1 MSNNI
6 IQLNQDAIKVELKDL
21 VKNSIEETLNAMLD
35 NEAEQLVNA
44 EKYER
49 SAERSGYRA
58 GHYERSY
65 QTTAGDI
72 KLKMPKLKGVQFEN
86 RWIKLAEKIPWD
98 YFEAKYVTLFPS
110 KTGNVAKPL
119 RMALGAL
126 IIQTKFQ
133 YADRELVQQITE
145 NAYLQ
150 YFIGLPG
157 YQDEAPFDPSD
168 LVDFRKRISLEILNE
183 ANDYIIGKAKKDDDK
198 NDKPGDGQS
207 GGNAKD
213 PENTQDRT
221 GAAGF
226 CTP

>member
-1 MSNNI
+1 MYNNI

-35 NEAEQLVNA
+35 NETEQLVNA

-49 SAERSGYRA
+49 SSERNGYRA

-98 YFEAKYVTLFPS
+98 YFEAKYASLFPS

-119 RMALGAL
+119 RMMRTDRSSVGFRRIFRSPDRSVFL
-126 IIQTKFQ
+126 IPSSLC
-133 YADRELVQQITE
+133 ASSAVRRRPRQIRMV
-145 NAYLQ
+145 
-150 YFIGLPG
+150 FPG
-157 YQDEAPFDPSD
+157 FGSPLFSGSGSAHSVP
-168 LVDFRKRISLEILNE
+168 
-183 ANDYIIGKAKKDDDK
+183 
-198 NDKPGDGQS
+198 S
-207 GGNAKD
+207 GGK
-213 PENTQDRT
+213 
-221 GAAGF
+221 
-226 CTP
+226 